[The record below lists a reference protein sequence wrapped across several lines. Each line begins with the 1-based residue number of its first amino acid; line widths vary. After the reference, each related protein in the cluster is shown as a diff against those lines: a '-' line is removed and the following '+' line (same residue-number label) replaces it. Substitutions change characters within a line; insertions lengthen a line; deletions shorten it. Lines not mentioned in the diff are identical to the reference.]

1 MMAGTVCNLPHVI
14 SKILSAYI
22 SRPKESIM
30 HLRVLALAALLP
42 LTTVA
47 QAADWSRFRGPN
59 GNAVSEEKGL
69 PTKWSD
75 SAENG
80 LVWKTSLPGEGA
92 SSPVIAGDKV
102 FVTCYEGREAK
113 VERSVV
119 CVSRKD
125 GKILWKKPV
134 KGVSSEDSWSGMG
147 VPTHG
152 YASNTPATDG
162 ERVFAFFGKAGIYA
176 YDLDGKELWHKSVGT
191 QSDNMRWGSGTSPIV
206 YKNLVIVDAAA
217 ESKTIYAFDTKTGKE
232 VWKSPADSLG
242 SSWSTPILAETA
254 AGKQELVVAVPG
266 EVWGFNPDDGT
277 FLWYCEGPRTI
288 AACASAVAKD
298 GIVYV
303 VGAQGG
309 GGGGEAVAIKT
320 GGKDDASKN
329 IVWRASSGS
338 YVTSPVI
345 VGDYLYC
352 VSDQG
357 IAWCLNRADGTSVYK
372 ERLSGGAAP
381 AGGPPGGG
389 FGGGGRGRWMGGGSM
404 FYASVVAVD
413 GKLYAVSRNK
423 GTFVLAAEPKYKVL
437 ATNLLD
443 DTSPFNASPA
453 IQDGQIYLRS
463 DKFLYCIGKK

>member
-1 MMAGTVCNLPHVI
+1 MLVRL
-14 SKILSAYI
+14 
-22 SRPKESIM
+22 
-30 HLRVLALAALLP
+30 LALAVLLALP
-42 LTTVA
+42 VDSA
-47 QAADWSRFRGPN
+47 NAADWSRFRGPN
-59 GNAVSEEKGL
+59 GNASSDEKGL

-75 SAENG
+75 SGENG
-80 LVWKTSLPGEGA
+80 LVWKTSLPGAGA

-102 FVTCYEGREAK
+102 FVTCYEGREAN
-113 VERSVV
+113 VERSLV

-125 GKILWKKPV
+125 GKILWRKPV
-134 KGVSSEDSWSGMG
+134 KGVANEDSWSGMG

-152 YASNTPATDG
+152 YASSTPVTDG
-162 ERVFAFFGKAGIYA
+162 ERVFALFGKAGIYA
-176 YDLDGKELWHKSVGT
+176 YDLEGKELWNKKVGT
-191 QSDNMRWGSGTSPIV
+191 QSDNMRWGSAVSPIV

-242 SSWSTPILAETA
+242 SSWSTPILVETG

-266 EVWGFNPDDGT
+266 EVWGFNPDDGS
-277 FLWYCEGPRTI
+277 FLWFCEGPRAM

-303 VGAQGG
+303 VGAQSGR
-309 GGGGEAVAIKT
+309 GGGEAVAIKT
-320 GGKDDASKN
+320 GGKDDVSKDN
-329 IVWRASSGS
+329 IVWRASTGS

-345 VGDYLYC
+345 AGDHLYC

-357 IAWCLNRADGTSVYK
+357 IAWCLNLKDGKSVYN
-372 ERLSGGAAP
+372 ERLGGGTGGA
-381 AGGPPGGG
+381 GGSG
-389 FGGGGRGRWMGGGSM
+389 FGGGRGGGGGSM
-404 FYASVVAVD
+404 FYASLVAAD

-423 GTFVLAAEPKYKVL
+423 GTFVLAAEPKYQVM
-437 ATNLLD
+437 ATNTLED
-443 DTSPFNASPA
+443 ATPFNASPA